1 MTALCNERGYCWAT
15 NRYFAELY
23 GVEKETI
30 SRWVASLVKGGYVTI
45 ETIYKEGTKEVLQ
58 RQIRLADPL
67 LTKKSIPPCA
77 KDQQPID
84 EKRKEN
90 TTGNIPSV
98 NVIPFSTKTGET
110 PFPKE
115 KDLPPKAEEHN
126 LAAATIWRIG
136 VGLLIDQGIPEPQ
149 ARSLL
154 GKYAK
159 EFGKE
164 AVAGVIGRMSADP
177 PVNCVT
183 YLAKVFATKEV
194 KKNPT
199 NRELIRREQ
208 EWILQDN
215 ATTVH

>member
-1 MTALCNERGYCWAT
+1 MRAKEKDRERKTRIGNDTGVVTEMTRVPVSEMTDEGIPL
-15 NRYFAELY
+15 
-23 GVEKETI
+23 KEAP
-30 SRWVASLVKGGYVTI
+30 SK
-45 ETIYKEGTKEVLQ
+45 VL
-58 RQIRLADPL
+58 
-67 LTKKSIPPCA
+67 
-77 KDQQPID
+77 
-84 EKRKEN
+84 
-90 TTGNIPSV
+90 
-98 NVIPFSTKTGET
+98 PFSTKTGET